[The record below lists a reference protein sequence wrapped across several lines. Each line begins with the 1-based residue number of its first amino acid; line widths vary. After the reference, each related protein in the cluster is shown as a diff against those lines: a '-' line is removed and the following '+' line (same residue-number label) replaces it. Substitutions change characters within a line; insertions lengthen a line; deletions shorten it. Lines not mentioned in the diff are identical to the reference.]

1 MGKMIGYFIANQ
13 DSVYY
18 QSPRFTQVLKYM
30 QTHPKGVS
38 MSEKNNKLRL
48 IYDNVKTMPEAIIH
62 LTSVLETQS

>member
-30 QTHPKGVS
+30 QTNPKGVS

-48 IYDNVKTMPEAIIH
+48 IYDNVKTMPEAINH
-62 LTSVLETQS
+62 LENVLETRD